1 LFISGDVLVGIARVR
16 CFNGGRHGSP
26 LPAEPAPRFA
36 CARVKEKELDSLLD
50 KLAVG
55 FRISDQSVSCGSCA

>member
-1 LFISGDVLVGIARVR
+1 LCVSGNVLVGIARVR
-16 CFNGGRHGSP
+16 CVNGEHHGSP
-26 LPAEPAPRFA
+26 LAAEPAPRFA

-55 FRISDQSVSCGSCA
+55 FRFSGQSISCGSCA